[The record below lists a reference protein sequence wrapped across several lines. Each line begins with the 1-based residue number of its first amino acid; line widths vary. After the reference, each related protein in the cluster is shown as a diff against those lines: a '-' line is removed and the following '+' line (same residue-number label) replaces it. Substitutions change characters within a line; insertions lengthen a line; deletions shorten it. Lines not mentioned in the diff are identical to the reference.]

1 MEKNEV
7 YERLNAVFQDVFDDE
22 TITVNENTTSADVE
36 EWDSL
41 AHIDLVLA
49 VETEFGMKFTI
60 GEATS
65 MKDVGEMVD
74 IILSRATK

>member
-1 MEKNEV
+1 M
-7 YERLNAVFQDVFDDE
+7 FQDVFDDE